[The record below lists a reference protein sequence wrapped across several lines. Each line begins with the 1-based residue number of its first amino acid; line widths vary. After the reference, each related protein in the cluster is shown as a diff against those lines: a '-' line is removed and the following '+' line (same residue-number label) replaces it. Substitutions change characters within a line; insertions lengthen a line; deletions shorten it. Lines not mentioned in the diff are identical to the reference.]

1 MDIPKTVDELRT
13 ALLKAG
19 ANVEKVASSGKK
31 QLQDMYVQLITS
43 SKPVVPLEETFDI
56 QYAEVSEYGQ
66 DNEDTS
72 PETLGDVVPTYG
84 SKDWQSYVLSQ
95 IAPDEQM
102 DGFPRCFGL
111 RRVAQLLL
119 GEIISSKVAQLSV
132 IPQLSANDVPT
143 RAVTVSYE
151 ITFDWKMSTP
161 LFVGGD
167 SVINQDYR
175 TFGGMADCVEDINTP
190 YGKHPAASAETKA
203 ESRAL
208 KKALCINVLS
218 AEEKVSGYDE
228 TVNSSPSNSK
238 ITSQLV
244 AFIEAKISALK
255 LDLASVMK
263 EFGTSKDVLKEI
275 PLEEGVK
282 LFSYI
287 NGLQNKK

>member
-13 ALLKAG
+13 ALINWGEDA
-19 ANVEKVASSGKK
+19 AKVASSGKK
-31 QLQDMYVQLITS
+31 QLQEMYVKLGNTAKQRS
-43 SKPVVPLEETFDI
+43 EESFDI
-56 QYAEVSEYGQ
+56 QYTDVSDYGA
-66 DNEDTS
+66 DVS

-167 SVINQDYR
+167 NVINQDYR

-263 EFGTSKDVLKEI
+263 EFGTSKDVLKDI